1 LRTVPKAPDLTQAQA
16 TVQAAS
22 QKAGA
27 YLSSWGAW
35 ASEKRRSGW
44 GRSASGSANNSAP
57 PSPTLDQKEFS
68 RPPTSVPQV
77 LFQAQPES
85 PPKAIVQKQPNTEQ
99 GWSTQAVSGAETKVE
114 LSGTDVVSKPVET
127 STVKVVATEKSEA
140 ADIPKVTI
148 SAAEP
153 GTGQTNK
160 AEITRP
166 EVGSITSSN
175 DPKDKA

>member
-1 LRTVPKAPDLTQAQA
+1 
-16 TVQAAS
+16 VQAAS

-57 PSPTLDQKEFS
+57 PSPTLDQKEFA

-85 PPKAIVQKQPNTEQ
+85 PPKAIVQKQPHTEQ

-114 LSGTDVVSKPVET
+114 SSTTDVVPKPVAISQTKE
-127 STVKVVATEKSEA
+127 VGKEESEA
-140 ADIPKVTI
+140 VDIPKVTI
-148 SAAEP
+148 SSAEP
-153 GTGQTNK
+153 VTIKPDK
-160 AEITRP
+160 AEVAKAEAVPT
-166 EVGSITSSN
+166 TSV
-175 DPKDKA
+175 DDQKDKA